1 MANQLWR
8 AETNAR
14 PLDKD
19 SRGAVRPKPSATT
32 AVNATTLEECLASY
46 AHLHLL
52 HMSGG
57 CRLVGTGPS
66 LPSGPAVCERATP
79 VPARCPCTRRH
90 LAAHVR
96 RYCCFTVDRHAAAS
110 LPPPLASCCRSVLP
124 KKRVFTRLAEV
135 LDWRPAYLTFPMKPA
150 LCLPTRL
157 ARALA
162 PHPRPRT
169 CHSAKCRC
177 HSPRVSLSTRLHGH
191 ADQWWRLAECR
202 LSPLPTLTRI
212 PDSRAQVH
220 APPVATFD
228 KGDRDAAGQRPR
240 QPPPRPA

>member
-1 MANQLWR
+1 MAHIQIRLSLLALR
-8 AETNAR
+8 CVSA
-14 PLDKD
+14 PH
-19 SRGAVRPKPSATT
+19 PSPPVVLAHDAT
-32 AVNATTLEECLASY
+32 L
-46 AHLHLL
+46 
-52 HMSGG
+52 
-57 CRLVGTGPS
+57 
-66 LPSGPAVCERATP
+66 
-79 VPARCPCTRRH
+79 RRTC
-90 LAAHVR
+90 AD
-96 RYCCFTVDRHAAAS
+96 TAAS
-110 LPPPLASCCRSVLP
+110 LSANPPPHSRRRSCCRSVLP

-228 KGDRDAAGQRPR
+228 KGDPDAAGQRPR